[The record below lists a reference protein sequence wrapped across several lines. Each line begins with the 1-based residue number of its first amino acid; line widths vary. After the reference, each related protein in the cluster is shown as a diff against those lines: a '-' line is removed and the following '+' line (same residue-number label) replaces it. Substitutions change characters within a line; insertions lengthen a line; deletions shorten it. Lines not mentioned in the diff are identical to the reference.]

1 MVDVTTR
8 WRGKAM
14 SGEEQVPV
22 TEQLTDNMD
31 RGRFELCRDDH
42 LVGWLYY
49 THLKPNRYAL
59 RHTEVETSHQR
70 QGVAGALV
78 RRVFDEIRA
87 RGGTITAICPFV
99 VDYLSRRTAYADLVD
114 ARHPGY
120 SDRAAAESARMPA
133 GG

>member
-1 MVDVTTR
+1 
-8 WRGKAM
+8 M

-22 TEQLTDNMD
+22 TEQLIDSID
-31 RGRFELCRDDH
+31 QGRFELCRDDD

-59 RHTEVETSHQR
+59 RHTEVETSHQH

-87 RGGTITAICPFV
+87 RGGTITVICPFV
-99 VDYLSRRTAYADLVD
+99 VDYLSRTTAYTDLVD

-120 SDRAAAESARMPA
+120 SDRAAAESARVA
-133 GG
+133 ARG

>member
-1 MVDVTTR
+1 
-8 WRGKAM
+8 M

-31 RGRFELCRDDH
+31 RGRFELRRDDG

-59 RHTEVETSHQR
+59 RHTEVETSHQH

-78 RRVFDEIRA
+78 RRVSDEIRT

-99 VDYLSRRTAYADLVD
+99 ADYLSRTTGYADLVD

-120 SDRAAAESARMPA
+120 SDRAAAESARVAA